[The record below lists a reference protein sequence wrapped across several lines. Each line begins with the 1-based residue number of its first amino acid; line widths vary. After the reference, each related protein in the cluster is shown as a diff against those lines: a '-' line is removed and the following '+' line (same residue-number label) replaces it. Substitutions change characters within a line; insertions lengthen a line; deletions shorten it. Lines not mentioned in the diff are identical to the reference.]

1 MKLEKRYHKG
11 ERRLLGDKRN
21 LLENSPVRRKVE
33 EREEGGLW
41 AERDKGSLKSLT
53 QQLSQTGLMLPG
65 FLNIYIQSICTT
77 KNGFCNQY

>member
-33 EREEGGLW
+33 EGEEEGLW
-41 AERDKGSLKSLT
+41 AERDSARSKAH
-53 QQLSQTGLMLPG
+53 
-65 FLNIYIQSICTT
+65 
-77 KNGFCNQY
+77 